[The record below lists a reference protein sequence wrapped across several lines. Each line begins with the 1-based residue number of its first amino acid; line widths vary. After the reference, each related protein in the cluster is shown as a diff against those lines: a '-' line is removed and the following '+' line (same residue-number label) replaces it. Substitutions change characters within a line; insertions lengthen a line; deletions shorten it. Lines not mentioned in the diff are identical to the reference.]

1 MRTPKLGEVGEDCVE
16 GTLGRS
22 VPTTAVPSDSFPQHG
37 SHMEMVEDSLELDL
51 GTMTLKG

>member
-22 VPTTAVPSDSFPQHG
+22 VPTTAVPSGSFPQHG